1 MNFSSTF
8 YIYCSRI
15 FAKFFNLVKI
25 AKNKVHF
32 FLYSTVEKLTA
43 FCYNIFKVTYNNA
56 VSLSELRHC
65 RCVRKNKNNGG
76 NIQWQKNGS
85 ILLKKV
91 I

>member
-8 YIYCSRI
+8 YIYCSWI

-43 FCYNIFKVTYNNA
+43 F
-56 VSLSELRHC
+56 
-65 RCVRKNKNNGG
+65 
-76 NIQWQKNGS
+76 
-85 ILLKKV
+85 
-91 I
+91 